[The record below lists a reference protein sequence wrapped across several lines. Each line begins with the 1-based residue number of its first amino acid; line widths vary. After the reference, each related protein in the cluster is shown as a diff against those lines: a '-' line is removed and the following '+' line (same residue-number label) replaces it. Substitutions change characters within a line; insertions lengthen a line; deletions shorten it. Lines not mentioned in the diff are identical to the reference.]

1 MFWRK
6 NGWKIGGL
14 EGKARVYKK
23 VLFEQKISRNILDRT
38 AGAEAVKWEV
48 DCYVLGQ

>member
-23 VLFEQKISRNILDRT
+23 VLFEQKISRNILDRQNSRSRSC
-38 AGAEAVKWEV
+38 EV
-48 DCYVLGQ
+48 GG